1 MQLSVHYSTQ
11 GRIVSIVRAV
21 ATDTPDVSG
30 LLSPS
35 IAVEPGQGERVA
47 LVDVDSA
54 WDQRPLAEI
63 HQAFTVV
70 EGANGPYL
78 HPREATT

>member
-1 MQLSVHYSTQ
+1 MQLSVHYATD
-11 GRIVSIVRAV
+11 GRIMSIRRTA
-21 ATDTPDVSG
+21 ATDPPDVSG
-30 LLSPS
+30 TPSPS
-35 IAVEPGQGERVA
+35 IAVEPAEGERVA
-47 LVDVDSA
+47 LVDLDSA

-70 EGANGPYL
+70 DGANGPYL